1 MAWFDILGGVAGG
14 LQQGLSQLQ
23 QAQQARQVEARQQQL
38 LKIQQ
43 AQDIRAEQAAK
54 RQEEQDRLQ
63 MFKQLLAGED
73 PLNVSG
79 QTMSLLQQKY
89 ADLLPTAI
97 AKNTETGV
105 FELKMTPEQ
114 RATLTKARKETQIA
128 TQIQQRIANLPT
140 LSKDEAIQA
149 VKLGKMDPSLVF
161 PKLNAR
167 DKKSFLEA
175 LYPEKGFEAMTRMEA
190 EQLRAATNLAQAR
203 LRADGSGGVSE
214 GTLRAIANEPVNK
227 AQRALE
233 KAQEKL
239 DELKKFNVSPKS
251 NYVIQAQ
258 AEVAAKQAAYDAALQ
273 ERSRLVANTPLAPYY
288 TVAPTPT
295 GVPGFTIKQIK

>member
-1 MAWFDILGGVAGG
+1 MAWFDIVGGLAGG

-23 QAQQARQVEARQQQL
+23 QAQQAKQVETRQQEL
-38 LKIQQ
+38 LKIQK
-43 AQDIRAEQAAK
+43 AQDIRAGQTAK
-54 RQEEQDRLQ
+54 RQEEQDRLE
-63 MFKQLLAGED
+63 MLTQLLAGED
-73 PLNVSG
+73 PLNVSRE
-79 QTMSLLQQKY
+79 TLDIAQQQY
-89 ADLLPTAI
+89 ADLLPRLVR
-97 AKNTETGV
+97 KNIETGT
-105 FELKMTPEQ
+105 FERKMTPEQ
-114 RATLTKARKETQIA
+114 RTAIAKARKDEQVAAQLQERVT
-128 TQIQQRIANLPT
+128 NLPV
-140 LSKDEAIQA
+140 LSKDEAIRA
-149 VKLGKMDPSLVF
+149 VKLGKMDPSLVV
-161 PKLNAR
+161 PKLNQKDR
-167 DKKSFLEA
+167 RSFFEA

-190 EQLRAATNLAQAR
+190 EQLRAATDLAQAR